1 MEENKTQ
8 QACEAQQEQTQP
20 KKKGSTLKKVAKY
33 GAVAGTGAVI
43 MHEVMTKGGWT
54 KAIVSGVKSL
64 VNKTT
69 KKDGVAIIE
78 EETEVFVPRQNDRYN
93 GERRDFGRDRR
104 NFNNE
109 KH

>member
-33 GAVAGTGAVI
+33 GAVAGAGAVI
-43 MHEVMTKGGWT
+43 MHEAMTKGGWT

-64 VNKTT
+64 VNKT
-69 KKDGVAIIE
+69 KKGDVAITE
-78 EETEVFVPRQNDRYN
+78 EDPEVFMPRQNDRYN

>member
-33 GAVAGTGAVI
+33 GAFAGTGAFI
-43 MHEVMTKGGWT
+43 MHEAMTKGGWT

-64 VNKTT
+64 VNKT
-69 KKDGVAIIE
+69 KKDDVATIE
-78 EETEVFVPRQNDRYN
+78 GDPEVFVPRQNDRYN